1 MTDEKGTIMIALRS
15 LLIILLIVSSGHSM
29 ARETLKKRWH
39 SGLDNMCEYTD
50 GSVVNMGYKSCLS
63 SIQNGS
69 ANRQSEAMIKEQLR
83 LGQQST
89 DMMSQGINQITGGKG
104 LIPMMLDSVMG
115 GNKERKLQKVLDEY
129 PNSKATLQSSA
140 FRKWVA
146 ENDVRERYF
155 MAAYNGDAK
164 RLDDLLAIYSMDTL
178 PETDPDF
185 RKWLDETYG
194 LEKVIRLVLKADK
207 SGDYSP
213 IKRFIKGF
221 FARNTQNASQRS
233 LDGGGYW
240 KRIYCKDQSIPP
252 IITAHEANHCPVGSS
267 PH

>member
-104 LIPMMLDSVMG
+104 LIPMMLESVMG
-115 GNKERKLQKVLDEY
+115 GNKERKLQKVL
-129 PNSKATLQSSA
+129 
-140 FRKWVA
+140 
-146 ENDVRERYF
+146 
-155 MAAYNGDAK
+155 
-164 RLDDLLAIYSMDTL
+164 
-178 PETDPDF
+178 
-185 RKWLDETYG
+185 
-194 LEKVIRLVLKADK
+194 
-207 SGDYSP
+207 
-213 IKRFIKGF
+213 
-221 FARNTQNASQRS
+221 NTQNAYQRS
-233 LDGGGYW
+233 RDRGGSW
-240 KRIYCKDQSIPP
+240 KRIYCKDKSIPP

-267 PH
+267 PY